1 MEKKVFEIREFSLL
15 GGRTMYTFEE
25 RKDLVVHDEQRRQF
39 KDIETGSI
47 VTGNGYYSLT
57 TDLSQFKQEDLFS
70 TEIELLP
77 FKAKVIQDLPSSV
90 AKHLEPEAYP
100 NCQLMGE
107 KHGGYLQ
114 FKNLDNGEV
123 LRIAMNSNFYEP
135 L

>member
-1 MEKKVFEIREFSLL
+1 MEKKVFEIREFSLVGKTL
-15 GGRTMYTFEE
+15 YTFVE
-25 RKDLVVHDEQRRQF
+25 RTDLVVHDEKRGQF
-39 KDIETGSI
+39 KDLENGSI

-57 TDLSQFKQEDLFS
+57 TDLSRFKKEDLFPAE
-70 TEIELLP
+70 TELLP
-77 FKAKVIQDLPSSV
+77 YRAVVIQDLPPQY
-90 AKHLEPEAYP
+90 KMKPERYP

-123 LRIAMNSNFYEP
+123 LRIAINSNIYEC